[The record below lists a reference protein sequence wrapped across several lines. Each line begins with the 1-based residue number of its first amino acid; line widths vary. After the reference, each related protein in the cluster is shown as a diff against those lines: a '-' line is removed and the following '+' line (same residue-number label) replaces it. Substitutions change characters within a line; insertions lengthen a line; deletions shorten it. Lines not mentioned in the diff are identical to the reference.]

1 MKKKVNTVEAYI
13 VETPDDGSFWAETYV
28 GLVTILFTYIYVQY
42 VGYIKLYYQKQCTVY
57 TISS

>member
-1 MKKKVNTVEAYI
+1 MTKKVNAVRAYI

-42 VGYIKLYYQKQCTVY
+42 VGYIKLYLLEVSKN
-57 TISS
+57 I